1 MAVETL
7 LSSLTPTLRIGP
19 TSSSLLSTGG
29 SIRKSTILFFHQEVE
44 LFEYEFA
51 IWFTLI
57 NGRYFDQWNV
67 SKSLDSL
74 EKPLMLGKIEGRR
87 RKRQQRMRWLDGTTE
102 SMDMSLSKLW
112 EMVKDRET
120 WCAKVHRLAKRQT
133 QLSNWTTTNVSKCY
147 TSKVLRNTGSLGP
160 ATFMFLSLVYLLM
173 MSDKDPFAFIAPTNS
188 WTCWQRHLG
197 PVSPHLILQLTTDTW
212 AIPDEISLAWPGPVE
227 TSYRTVNQ
235 VNGCCFKP
243 QSFSIVCYAAIITDT
258 VSKLRIL
265 CSSQIGPFYLHNRP
279 LIRPPLFIRYE
290 RCSLPSFCTQ
300 DLSLFFDSILNPTS
314 PWPRASF
321 PKLLKC
327 ALYLLS
333 MPVLVFKFYWKYL
346 CSLTEINES

>member
-1 MAVETL
+1 METL

-102 SMDMSLSKLW
+102 SMNMSLSKLW

-120 WCAKVHRLAKRQT
+120 WCAKVHRVAKSQT

-160 ATFMFLSLVYLLM
+160 ATFMFLSLVYLLWWVARTHLP
-173 MSDKDPFAFIAPTNS
+173 SLPLPT
-188 WTCWQRHLG
+188 LG
-197 PVSPHLILQLTTDTW
+197 HVGRDTW
-212 AIPDEISLAWPGPVE
+212 GQSAPIWFSNWPQTHE
-227 TSYRTVNQ
+227 
-235 VNGCCFKP
+235 
-243 QSFSIVCYAAIITDT
+243 QSQMRSVQPGLD
-258 VSKLRIL
+258 
-265 CSSQIGPFYLHNRP
+265 Q
-279 LIRPPLFIRYE
+279 
-290 RCSLPSFCTQ
+290 
-300 DLSLFFDSILNPTS
+300 
-314 PWPRASF
+314 
-321 PKLLKC
+321 
-327 ALYLLS
+327 
-333 MPVLVFKFYWKYL
+333 
-346 CSLTEINES
+346 